1 VKQLS
6 LRQDQAIVAKL
17 FGAAQIFPPFC
28 VPLVPVA
35 PLRAPITLIMDR
47 LLATLEHVRRGHAA
61 DCQMQSLS
69 VVIVHEAAN
78 RPFRIVDRER
88 R

>member
-1 VKQLS
+1 
-6 LRQDQAIVAKL
+6 
-17 FGAAQIFPPFC
+17 
-28 VPLVPVA
+28 
-35 PLRAPITLIMDR
+35 MDR

-61 DCQMQSLS
+61 DCRMQSLS
-69 VVIVHEAAN
+69 VVMVHEAAN